1 MFRKI
6 FFIIYINSS
15 IFCMLGGNDSVLM
28 LLFRK
33 TTNVFRNH
41 LQQCVQKSFTTT
53 CSEIATTVCSGIAA
67 LMCSYYCHTCV
78 HLCKVCILFEFF
90 FVWDVDVDEC
100 LLLFFFS
107 APHVGGGG
115 IHGYC
120 SIWNFYIKSKLCDV
134 SNQWEEIRWDIL
146 GITRLLLIRS
156 LCLHHRGL

>member
-90 FVWDVDVDEC
+90 FCVRCRCRRVFVV
-100 LLLFFFS
+100 FFFC
-107 APHVGGGG
+107 PTCGGRGAFMDTVVFE
-115 IHGYC
+115 I
-120 SIWNFYIKSKLCDV
+120 SI
-134 SNQWEEIRWDIL
+134 
-146 GITRLLLIRS
+146 
-156 LCLHHRGL
+156 